1 MKNIVLI
8 SVVVAVGC
16 SVLGAQDIDP
26 INEYYDNLDLNN
38 VELAAYNHEAKDEGM
53 GLYRKR
59 AHKRKRIIRPPI
71 RGK

>member
-1 MKNIVLI
+1 MKKIILI
-8 SVVVAVGC
+8 SVITTF
-16 SVLGAQDIDP
+16 VLGAQDIDLVS
-26 INEYYDNLDLNN
+26 EYYDNLDLNG
-38 VELAAYNHEAKDEGM
+38 VELAAYNHETEDKM